1 LCHLLFERMTVH
13 VFFLQHEEFFEIEV
27 WMKFLLSDKLELLV
41 GPDLVLNSLFEFLLS
56 TESGFLMNDVYY
68 FLVSSV
74 L

>member
-1 LCHLLFERMTVH
+1 VH